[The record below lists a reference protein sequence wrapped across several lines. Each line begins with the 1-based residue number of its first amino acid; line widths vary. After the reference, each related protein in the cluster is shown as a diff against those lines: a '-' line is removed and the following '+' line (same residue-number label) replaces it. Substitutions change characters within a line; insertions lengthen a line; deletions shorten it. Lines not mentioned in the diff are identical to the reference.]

1 MALTNQEISDK
12 IKALSDKIESLKK
25 ERTTLEVKLEQIVEK
40 KEELR
45 KEILAAF
52 GTDDLA
58 VLEVKKDEFIK
69 KLESIEL

>member
-12 IKALSDKIESLKK
+12 IKVLSDKIESLKK
-25 ERTTLEVKLEQIVEK
+25 ERTTLEVKLEQIAEK

-45 KEILAAF
+45 KEIVAAF
-52 GTDDLA
+52 GTDDLN

>member
-52 GTDDLA
+52 GTDDLD

>member
-25 ERTTLEVKLEQIVEK
+25 ERTTLEVKLEQISEK

>member
-25 ERTTLEVKLEQIVEK
+25 ERTTLEVKLEQIAEK

-52 GTDDLA
+52 GTDDLD

>member
-25 ERTTLEVKLEQIVEK
+25 ERTTLEVKLEQIAEK

-45 KEILAAF
+45 KEIVAAF
-52 GTDDLA
+52 GTDDLN
-58 VLEVKKDEFIK
+58 VLEAKKDEFIK